1 MIAPAIVGVARLISG
16 SQSRWVGCEPSTS
29 QRIYFAN
36 HTSHLDFVVLWAALP
51 REVRALTR
59 PIAGRDY
66 WDRTRLRRYLAANVF
81 RAVLVDRGG
90 APAGPDGAADRE
102 AKVAAARRTVE
113 LTLEGLGTRHSLI
126 IFPEGTRGSGVEVAP
141 FKSGLYYLCLQ
152 RPDVELVPTWLD
164 NLNRI
169 LPKGEVLPVPLMGSV
184 TFGPPM
190 RLEPG
195 EPKDDFLARVR
206 SALLRLGHG

>member
-1 MIAPAIVGVARLISG
+1 MIASTIVGLARLISG
-16 SQSRWVGCEPSTS
+16 PQSRWIVCEPGTR

-36 HTSHLDFVVLWAALP
+36 HASHLDFVVLWAALP

-59 PIAGRDY
+59 PVAGRDY

-90 APAGPDGAADRE
+90 VPTGSDGAADRE

-113 LTLEGLGTRHSLI
+113 LTLRGLGTRHSLI
-126 IFPEGTRGSGVEVAP
+126 IFPEGTRGGGVEVAP

-152 RPDVELVPTWLD
+152 RPDVELIPTWLD

-169 LPKGEVLPVPLMGSV
+169 LPKGEVLPVPLMASV

-195 EPKDDFLARVR
+195 EPKDDFLARAR
-206 SALLRLGHG
+206 SALLQLGCG